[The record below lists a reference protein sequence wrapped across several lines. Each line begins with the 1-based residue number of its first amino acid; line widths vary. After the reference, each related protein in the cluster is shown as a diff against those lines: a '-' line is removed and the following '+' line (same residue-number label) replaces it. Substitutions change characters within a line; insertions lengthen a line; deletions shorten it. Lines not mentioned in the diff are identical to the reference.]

1 MFTRPYLQQRVLRSY
16 KSSSGAITCGQRTLG
31 PVAET
36 GDEPIRPR
44 LTARGAATLAR
55 IVAAA
60 DELMH
65 ERGVTATTLADV
77 RTASGTSKSQLY
89 QHFAD
94 KDALVREVISA
105 RAGRLLDEQRQ
116 RLLRLDS
123 LRGLELWRDAL
134 VERNALRN
142 GAHGCPLGSLAA
154 ELADLD
160 EVARQDIARYFDA
173 WHGLLRDGLERMQ
186 SNGTLTVQADP
197 DALATGLL
205 AALQGGYL
213 LAQTTRNVEPMKTA
227 LNMAIEHVRS
237 FAS

>member
-1 MFTRPYLQQRVLRSY
+1 
-16 KSSSGAITCGQRTLG
+16 
-31 PVAET
+31 
-36 GDEPIRPR
+36 
-44 LTARGAATLAR
+44 
-55 IVAAA
+55 
-60 DELMH
+60 MH
-65 ERGVTATTLADV
+65 ERGVAATTLTDV
-77 RTASGTSKSQLY
+77 RTASRTSKSQLY

-94 KDALVREVISA
+94 KDALVREVIST

-160 EVARQDIARYFDA
+160 EGARQDIARYFDA
-173 WHGLLRDGLERMQ
+173 WHGLLRDGIERMR
-186 SNGTLTVQADP
+186 SNGTLNAHADP

-213 LAQTTRNVEPMKTA
+213 LAQTTRHVEPMRTA

-237 FAS
+237 FAT

>member
-1 MFTRPYLQQRVLRSY
+1 
-16 KSSSGAITCGQRTLG
+16 
-31 PVAET
+31 
-36 GDEPIRPR
+36 
-44 LTARGAATLAR
+44 
-55 IVAAA
+55 
-60 DELMH
+60 MH

-77 RTASGTSKSQLY
+77 RTASSTSKSQLY

-94 KDALVREVISA
+94 KDALVREVISV

-160 EVARQDIARYFDA
+160 ESARQDIARYFDA
-173 WHGLLRDGLERMQ
+173 WHGLLRDGIERMK
-186 SNGTLTVQADP
+186 SNGTLSAQADP

-213 LAQTTRNVEPMKTA
+213 LAQTTRKVEPMRTA
-227 LNMAIEHVRS
+227 LNMAIEHVRT
-237 FAS
+237 FAT